1 MTGQKRFR
9 FWMLIAGVFIA
20 PLMFF
25 SSQFSPWSSG
35 SGSRAAT
42 ILQDISYPL
51 AWAWHATYSSIDASW
66 NRYVDLSGK
75 SKENERLR
83 QEVTQLRARQLDYDE
98 RLNELN
104 RLRLLAGFTQ
114 SIKQTYQEA
123 FVPAE
128 VFMTQRA
135 LPFKTIRISR
145 GQIDGVKIGMPVVA
159 SDGVVGR
166 VIRVGLKFSD
176 VQLLVDYDSNIDV
189 LVQRNRIRGVLGG
202 YANENCRLHLQ
213 RSAEVK
219 IGDTLVTSGIVG
231 SFPKGIPVGKV
242 TRISFETDNVSQVIT
257 VDPWVDHRRL
267 EEVIVLSRE
276 DPELGRIA
284 EAGGP
289 DWIEKAM
296 NANPGG

>member
-9 FWMLIAGVFIA
+9 FWMLIAGIFVA

-25 SSQFSPWSSG
+25 SSQFSPWG
-35 SGSRAAT
+35 PGNGSRAAT
-42 ILQDISYPL
+42 LLQDISYPF
-51 AWAWHATYSSIDASW
+51 AWVWHSLYTGIDTSW

-75 SKENERLR
+75 SKENERLH
-83 QEVTQLRARQLDYDE
+83 QEVIALRARQLDYDE
-98 RLNELN
+98 RLNEVN
-104 RLRLLAGFTQ
+104 RLRQLAGFTQ
-114 SIKQTYQEA
+114 SIHDH
-123 FVPAE
+123 FVAAE

-145 GQIDGVKIGMPVVA
+145 GSLDGVKIGMPVIA
-159 SDGVVGR
+159 ATGVVGR
-166 VIRVGLKFSD
+166 VIRSGLKFSD

-213 RSAEVK
+213 RNAEVK

-231 SFPKGIPVGKV
+231 GFPKGLPVGKV
-242 TRISFETDNVSQVIT
+242 VRISFETDNVSQVIT
-257 VDPWVDHRRL
+257 VEPWVEHRRL
-267 EEVIVLSRE
+267 EEVIVLLRD

-284 EAGGP
+284 EAGGA
-289 DWIEKAM
+289 DWMEKAM
-296 NANPGG
+296 NANAGG